1 MDLFCSLHPHP
12 KDIMEKRNHKSI
24 MKTSKA
30 LLGLSSLV
38 ALSAFGVH
46 TASAMDILY
55 SEYFT
60 NNTGSARAINGV
72 NYNWDSFVGNTG
84 THTLGNTSI
93 SPNAGNPNSSTG
105 YLVAQ
110 ANPETPRILIHEFG
124 TGIDFMPGGTNSEIS
139 FTMAPSLTYVQVRVM
154 ALVEGTWY
162 ASSSYFSSPSNDI
175 DFAAA
180 SSEDVEKSLEFS
192 LLAENWHELT
202 FVENVTMV
210 LAAGTL
216 ESDLT
221 TSTIDGFGFYLENTH
236 GSWGSYANLD
246 TIEVSAV
253 PETSNFALL
262 LGIVALGFCGKR
274 FKSRS

>member
-180 SSEDVEKSLEFS
+180 SSEDHW
-192 LLAENWHELT
+192 N
-202 FVENVTMV
+202 
-210 LAAGTL
+210 
-216 ESDLT
+216 
-221 TSTIDGFGFYLENTH
+221 
-236 GSWGSYANLD
+236 
-246 TIEVSAV
+246 
-253 PETSNFALL
+253 
-262 LGIVALGFCGKR
+262 
-274 FKSRS
+274 SRY

>member
-1 MDLFCSLHPHP
+1 
-12 KDIMEKRNHKSI
+12 
-24 MKTSKA
+24 
-30 LLGLSSLV
+30 
-38 ALSAFGVH
+38 
-46 TASAMDILY
+46 
-55 SEYFT
+55 
-60 NNTGSARAINGV
+60 
-72 NYNWDSFVGNTG
+72 
-84 THTLGNTSI
+84 
-93 SPNAGNPNSSTG
+93 
-105 YLVAQ
+105 
-110 ANPETPRILIHEFG
+110 
-124 TGIDFMPGGTNSEIS
+124 
-139 FTMAPSLTYVQVRVM
+139 
-154 ALVEGTWY
+154 
-162 ASSSYFSSPSNDI
+162 
-175 DFAAA
+175 
-180 SSEDVEKSLEFS
+180 LEFS
-192 LLAENWHELT
+192 LLAENWHDLT